1 MLKTVSRLLLIL
13 AVLGVALAWLLL
25 RDDRAGW
32 RWLSHGGWHTT
43 ARIST
48 LTPQEREWAAIAWR
62 YFENNTQDATG
73 LVNGSDKRPVVSLWQ
88 IGDSLIA
95 LTAARELN
103 LIDEK
108 IFDERLTRLL
118 GTLNRLPLTPRQTP
132 NRLYSTWSP
141 TMVDFTGKPGVMGW
155 SARDMARLMLALR
168 LVAQYH
174 PQYSEYLERVV
185 MRWNFCPVIDQ
196 DGTLYAAQM
205 QNGLLTP
212 RDEIRLGESEY
223 AAAGFSLWGFQPTK
237 AWGPPSQNVIL
248 YDRAL
253 PVDARDPRTT
263 WQPSLITTLPYT
275 LPGLEFGWEVPGVD
289 RAQIDNLRERAKLV
303 YLSQESRW
311 QQENILTARADFST
325 SAAPWHASDT
335 VWANGYPWN
344 TLGDDGKEYP
354 RLAQVSTKA
363 VFSLWVLWDTP
374 YTDALMQATRLMYDE
389 KRGWYEGRVE
399 ATGDY
404 NRSLTLSTNATV
416 LEALFYKANGGPLL
430 ASDTPAPGSYFSRRL
445 SDVFNPLRQCLPGE
459 SRPEVRP

>member
-1 MLKTVSRLLLIL
+1 M
-13 AVLGVALAWLLL
+13 
-25 RDDRAGW
+25 
-32 RWLSHGGWHTT
+32 
-43 ARIST
+43 
-48 LTPQEREWAAIAWR
+48 
-62 YFENNTQDATG
+62 
-73 LVNGSDKRPVVSLWQ
+73 
-88 IGDSLIA
+88 
-95 LTAARELN
+95 
-103 LIDEK
+103 
-108 IFDERLTRLL
+108 
-118 GTLNRLPLTPRQTP
+118 
-132 NRLYSTWSP
+132 
-141 TMVDFTGKPGVMGW
+141 
-155 SARDMARLMLALR
+155 
-168 LVAQYH
+168 
-174 PQYSEYLERVV
+174 
-185 MRWNFCPVIDQ
+185 
-196 DGTLYAAQM
+196 
-205 QNGLLTP
+205 
-212 RDEIRLGESEY
+212 
-223 AAAGFSLWGFQPTK
+223 
-237 AWGPPSQNVIL
+237 
-248 YDRAL
+248 
-253 PVDARDPRTT
+253 
-263 WQPSLITTLPYT
+263 
-275 LPGLEFGWEVPGVD
+275 
-289 RAQIDNLRERAKLV
+289 

>member
-1 MLKTVSRLLLIL
+1 M
-13 AVLGVALAWLLL
+13 
-25 RDDRAGW
+25 
-32 RWLSHGGWHTT
+32 
-43 ARIST
+43 
-48 LTPQEREWAAIAWR
+48 
-62 YFENNTQDATG
+62 
-73 LVNGSDKRPVVSLWQ
+73 
-88 IGDSLIA
+88 
-95 LTAARELN
+95 
-103 LIDEK
+103 DEK
-108 IFDERLTRLL
+108 TFDARLTRLL
-118 GTLNRLPLTPRQTP
+118 GTLNRLPLTNRQTP
-132 NRLYSTWSP
+132 NRLYSTWTP
-141 TMVDFTGKPGVMGW
+141 AMVDFTGKPGVMGW

-185 MRWNFCPVIDQ
+185 MRWNFCPVIDK
-196 DGTLYAAQM
+196 DGALYAAQM
-205 QNGLLTP
+205 QNGLLAP

-223 AAAGFSLWGFQPTK
+223 AAAGFSLWGFQPAK
-237 AWGPPSQNVIL
+237 AWSPPSQNVIM
-248 YDRAL
+248 YERAL

-289 RAQIDNLRERAKLV
+289 REKIDNLRERAHLV
-303 YLSQESRW
+303 YLTQESRW
-311 QQENILTARADFST
+311 QQERILTARADFTT
-325 SAAPWHASDT
+325 SAAPWHAADT
-335 VWANGYPWN
+335 VWANGYGWN

-416 LEALFYKANGGPLL
+416 LEALFLQKPTAARCCPV
-430 ASDTPAPGSYFSRRL
+430 TPPPPAAISAA
-445 SDVFNPLRQCLPGE
+445 V
-459 SRPEVRP
+459 

>member
-1 MLKTVSRLLLIL
+1 
-13 AVLGVALAWLLL
+13 
-25 RDDRAGW
+25 
-32 RWLSHGGWHTT
+32 
-43 ARIST
+43 
-48 LTPQEREWAAIAWR
+48 
-62 YFENNTQDATG
+62 

-185 MRWNFCPVIDQ
+185 MRWNFCPVIDK

-344 TLGDDGKEYP
+344 TLGDDG
-354 RLAQVSTKA
+354 
-363 VFSLWVLWDTP
+363 
-374 YTDALMQATRLMYDE
+374 
-389 KRGWYEGRVE
+389 
-399 ATGDY
+399 
-404 NRSLTLSTNATV
+404 
-416 LEALFYKANGGPLL
+416 
-430 ASDTPAPGSYFSRRL
+430 
-445 SDVFNPLRQCLPGE
+445 
-459 SRPEVRP
+459 